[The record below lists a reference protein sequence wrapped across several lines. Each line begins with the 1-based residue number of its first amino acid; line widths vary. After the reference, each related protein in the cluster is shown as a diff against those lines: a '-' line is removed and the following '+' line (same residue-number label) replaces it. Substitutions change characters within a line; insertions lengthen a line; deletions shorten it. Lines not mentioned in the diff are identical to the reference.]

1 MSEVGDLYR
10 ELRAESQ
17 AKRARNRDL
26 SLKLLRDRDV
36 AFTVKNGGAHIIVNG
51 RIDFWPG
58 TGLWIERGGTRG
70 RGVKDLLRHIGA
82 W

>member
-1 MSEVGDLYR
+1 
-10 ELRAESQ
+10 
-17 AKRARNRDL
+17 L
-26 SLKLLRDRDV
+26 SLKLLRDRDIPFV
-36 AFTVKNGGAHIIVNG
+36 VKNGGAHIIVNG

-58 TGLWIERGGTRG
+58 TGLWIERGGPRG

>member
-1 MSEVGDLYR
+1 MSEIGDLYR
-10 ELRAESQ
+10 ELRSESK

-26 SLKLLRDRDV
+26 SLKLLRERGV
-36 AFTVKNGGAHIIVNG
+36 TYTVKNGGAHIIVNG

-58 TGLWIERGGTRG
+58 TGLWIERGGARG